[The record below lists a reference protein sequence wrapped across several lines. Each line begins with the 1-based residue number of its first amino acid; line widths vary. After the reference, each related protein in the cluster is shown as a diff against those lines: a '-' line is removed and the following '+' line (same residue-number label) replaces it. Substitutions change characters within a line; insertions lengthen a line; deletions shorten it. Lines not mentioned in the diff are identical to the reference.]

1 MTRRWFFKFAG
12 AALLGVVLP
21 LHRLSPMQTGFD
33 AEGPVIYAKVMQD
46 SWFKSTPFLAYLRKQ
61 GYPVMEADR

>member
-33 AEGPVIYAKVMQD
+33 VEGPVIYAKVLRD
-46 SWFKSTPFLAYLRKQ
+46 EWFKSTPFFAHLREH
-61 GYPVMEADR
+61 GYCVPEANG